1 MMNILF
7 KSTLQSSESSFIR
20 QNSGLTALELLI
32 TLSIAAI
39 LFSLATP
46 GFSTL
51 ISNSRMSSSLSSL
64 EKNLKLARIE
74 ALTNQGSVII
84 CGSINDSTCSESTS
98 WKTGYMSFLDIKNL
112 GRPSKTDVDQKL
124 IQLVQEQPD
133 NTSIHISA
141 PKNHIRFNSDGS
153 ALENNGTLWICDDRG
168 EEFAKGI
175 FVTPIG
181 LIRSAKDLDKD
192 GIINVDD
199 SENVYC

>member
-1 MMNILF
+1 MMSIVF
-7 KSTLQSSESSFIR
+7 KRKRQSAKSSFIR

-46 GFSTL
+46 SFSNL

-74 ALTNQGSVII
+74 ALTNQGGVII
-84 CGSINDSTCSESTS
+84 CGSINDSTCSQSTS

-112 GRPSKTDVDQKL
+112 GRPSKTDVD
-124 IQLVQEQPD
+124 PD
-133 NTSIHISA
+133 NTSIHISG
-141 PKNHIRFNSDGS
+141 PKNYIRFNSDGS

>member
-1 MMNILF
+1 MNILL
-7 KSTLQSSESSFIR
+7 KNKRQSRKSSFIR

-46 GFSTL
+46 SFSNL

-64 EKNLKLARIE
+64 KKNLKLARIE
-74 ALTNQGSVII
+74 ALTNQESVII
-84 CGSINDSTCSESTS
+84 CGSNNESNCTQSTS
-98 WKTGYMSFLDIKNL
+98 WETGYMSFLDGKSL
-112 GRPSKTDVDQKL
+112 GRSSKNDVDQRL
-124 IQLVQEQPD
+124 IQLVQEQPE
-133 NTSIHISA
+133 NTSIHISG
-141 PKNHIRFNSDGS
+141 PKNYIRFNSDGS

-181 LIRSAKDLDKD
+181 LIRSARDLDKD
-192 GIINVDD
+192 GIINIDD

>member
-1 MMNILF
+1 MNILL
-7 KSTLQSSESSFIR
+7 KNKRQSRKSSFIR

-46 GFSTL
+46 SFSNL

-64 EKNLKLARIE
+64 EKILKLARIE
-74 ALTNQGSVII
+74 ALTNQESVII
-84 CGSINDSTCSESTS
+84 CGSNNESNCTQSTS
-98 WKTGYMSFLDIKNL
+98 WETGYMSFLDGKSL
-112 GRPSKTDVDQKL
+112 GRSSKNDVDQRL

-133 NTSIHISA
+133 NTSIHISG
-141 PKNHIRFNSDGS
+141 PKNYIRFNSDGS

-181 LIRSAKDLDKD
+181 LIRSARDLDKD
-192 GIINVDD
+192 GIINIDD

>member
-1 MMNILF
+1 MNILF
-7 KSTLQSSESSFIR
+7 KRKGQSAKSSVIR

-46 GFSTL
+46 SFSNL
-51 ISNSRMSSSLSSL
+51 ISNNRMSSSLSSL
-64 EKNLKLARIE
+64 EKILKLARIE
-74 ALTNQGSVII
+74 ALTHQGSVII
-84 CGSINDSTCSESTS
+84 CGSINDSTCSPSTT

-112 GRPSKTDVDQKL
+112 GRPSKTDVDQRL
-124 IQLVQEQPD
+124 IMLVQEQPD
-133 NTSIHISA
+133 NTFLHFSG
-141 PKNHIRFNSDGS
+141 PRDYIRFKSDGS
-153 ALENNGTLWICDDRG
+153 ALKNNGTLWICDDRG

-192 GIINVDD
+192 GIININD